1 MASVF
6 ITADFN
12 TPVELNKEK
21 VEKMKS
27 IKEKYGEIPFVIED
41 NKIFLFSASCFEIHT
56 RQRSSENSFVFQ
68 FFEGVRN
75 SILDEIHEGGYY
87 LGVASSDIVSQ
98 NLLKELYELFE
109 EIQLDVS
116 MYESYGGE
124 FGHSSCSHIDVKVN
138 SKGEWICVTDDPMW
152 ECEKCFEFNE
162 GIRTSCD
169 SCLAILL
176 SNIN

>member
-21 VEKMKS
+21 VKKMKS

-41 NKIFLFSASCFEIHT
+41 NKIFLFSESCFEIDS
-56 RQRSSENSFVFQ
+56 RRRSVENSFVFR
-68 FFEGVRN
+68 FFEG
-75 SILDEIHEGGYY
+75 IGGYH
-87 LGVASSDIVSQ
+87 LGVASSDIVSK

-116 MYESYGGE
+116 MTG
-124 FGHSSCSHIDVKVN
+124 SSDGQRTSINVRVN
-138 SKGEWICVTDDPMW
+138 SKGEFICETEAPLWFCVECDEENEDDLSSCWSCETDRVYD
-152 ECEKCFEFNE
+152 E
-162 GIRTSCD
+162 
-169 SCLAILL
+169 
-176 SNIN
+176 